1 MTRSSF
7 SAGERKLPG
16 AGAVL
21 GSALL
26 ALSVGCQAQPTDRD
40 AAPNAARS
48 EAPLAVPTLG
58 TKPPAGLVLP
68 TYFAA
73 ITGSEDGTLTVLTS
87 PGSRCTLFVARPS
100 GIALDGG
107 TATADSAGVARFT
120 YAPLADRGRTIQTV
134 TCTLNGATLSTS
146 TELVRP

>member
-21 GSALL
+21 AFALL
-26 ALSVGCQAQPTDRD
+26 ALSVGCQAQPTGRGT
-40 AAPNAARS
+40 APIATPP
-48 EAPLAVPTLG
+48 ETPLAVPTLG

-73 ITGSEDGTLTVLTS
+73 ITSSDDGTLAVLTS
-87 PGSRCTLFVARPS
+87 PGSRCSLLVVRPS
-100 GIALDGG
+100 GIAVDGG
-107 TATADSAGVARFT
+107 IATADSAGVARLT
-120 YAPLADRGRTIQTV
+120 YASLADHGRTIQTV
-134 TCTLNGATLSTS
+134 TCTLGGATLSTS
-146 TELVRP
+146 TELARP

>member
-26 ALSVGCQAQPTDRD
+26 ALSVGCQGQPTGRD
-40 AAPNAARS
+40 TPIAARS
-48 EAPLAVPTLG
+48 DAPVAVPTLG

-73 ITGSEDGTLTVLTS
+73 ITGSDDGTLAVLTS
-87 PGSRCTLFVARPS
+87 PGSRCSLLVVRPS
-100 GIALDGG
+100 GIAVDGG
-107 TATADSAGVARFT
+107 IATADPAGVAGFT
-120 YAPLADRGRTIQTV
+120 YAPLADHGRTIQTV
-134 TCTLNGATLSTS
+134 TCTLAGATLSTS
-146 TELVRP
+146 TELARP